1 MTCCTRPRH
10 DLFDSEDGATR
21 RPQNHEEDLMDPT
34 LIDVHA
40 HFLTPEYVAAAERAG
55 HHLPDGMPAWPSWSA
70 KRHLDLMDQ
79 HGIARSVLSVS
90 SPGVHFGDDFRAR
103 VLARMMNEAAAEL
116 IKDHPGRFGLFAS
129 LPLPDLDGALI
140 ELGHALDIL
149 HADGVVL
156 LSNAGGQYPG
166 DPAWDRLWRELDAR
180 AVVVFLH
187 PTSPPQWR
195 QVALD
200 RPRPMIE
207 FLFDSARAVSDLVL
221 SGIFV
226 RYPRIRFIV
235 THAGGVLPLLADRLD
250 LFRRTFGAAASDE
263 LPTVADQLHELWY
276 DLAGTPVPHQLP
288 ALEAIAGT
296 SRLLY
301 GSDHCFTPSEAV
313 TQQIAA
319 LDAWPAAAGWRVRT
333 TANASQLLR

>member
-1 MTCCTRPRH
+1 
-10 DLFDSEDGATR
+10 
-21 RPQNHEEDLMDPT
+21 MDPT
-34 LIDVHA
+34 LIDVHS

-55 HHLPDGMPAWPSWSA
+55 HQMPDGMPAWPSWSVQ
-70 KRHLDLMDQ
+70 RHLDLMDQ

-90 SPGVHFGDDFRAR
+90 SPGVHFGDDSRAG
-103 VLARMMNEAAAEL
+103 VLARAVNEAAAEL
-116 IKDHPGRFGLFAS
+116 IKDHPGRFGFFAS

-140 ELGHALDIL
+140 ELDNAFDTL

-166 DPAWDRLWRELDAR
+166 NPASDRLWRELDAR
-180 AVVVFLH
+180 AAVVFLH

-207 FLFDSARAVSDLVL
+207 FPFDSARAVSDLLL
-221 SGIFV
+221 SGVFV
-226 RYPRIRFIV
+226 RYPRIRVIA
-235 THAGGVLPLLADRLD
+235 THAGGVLPLLGDRLD
-250 LFRRTFGAAASDE
+250 LFRHTFGAAAPDE
-263 LPTVADQLHELWY
+263 LPAVADQLSELWY

-288 ALEAIAGT
+288 ALEAVAGT
-296 SRLLY
+296 SHLLY
-301 GSDHCFTPSEAV
+301 GSDYCFTPGEAV

-319 LDAWPAAAGWRVRT
+319 LDASPDAAGWRART
-333 TANASQLLR
+333 TANAARLLG

>member
-1 MTCCTRPRH
+1 
-10 DLFDSEDGATR
+10 
-21 RPQNHEEDLMDPT
+21 
-34 LIDVHA
+34 
-40 HFLTPEYVAAAERAG
+40 
-55 HHLPDGMPAWPSWSA
+55 MPAWPVWNA
-70 KRHLDLMDQ
+70 HRHLELMDRT
-79 HGIARSVLSVS
+79 GIARSILSVS
-90 SPGVHFGDDFRAR
+90 SPGVHFGDDFRAQ
-103 VLARMMNEAAAEL
+103 VLARRMNDAAAALAE
-116 IKDHPGRFGLFAS
+116 DHPGRFGFFAS
-129 LPLPDLDGALI
+129 LPLPDVRGSLV
-140 ELGHALDIL
+140 ELEYAFDMLN
-149 HADGVVL
+149 ADGVVL
-156 LSNAGGQYPG
+156 TSNAGGQYPG
-166 DPAWDRLWRELDAR
+166 DPSWDQLWRALDER
-180 AVVVFLH
+180 AAVVFLH

-319 LDAWPAAAGWRVRT
+319 LDASPDAAGWRACT
-333 TANASQLLR
+333 TANAGRLLD